1 MSDQTDHPPTSI
13 RPAGMADY
21 PQLCPLFE
29 ELDRHHR
36 EARPAQFR
44 APDGP
49 VRSEGLIRGLIEGR
63 DSTILVACRREG
75 PVGLAV
81 LIERQIPPSMVRPP
95 RRIVEVDNLVVTV
108 ACRGQGV
115 GAALLRAAEAWAR
128 ERRAETLELGVHE
141 FNAGAVGFYQ
151 SWGMETDLRRMRKSL
166 AGGW

>member
-1 MSDQTDHPPTSI
+1 MSDLEDHPQTSI
-13 RPAGMADY
+13 RPATMADY
-21 PQLCPLFE
+21 AQLCPLFD

-44 APDGP
+44 APEGA
-49 VRSEGLIRGLIEGR
+49 VRSEGFIRGLIEGR

-81 LIERQIPPSMVRPP
+81 LIERQIPASMVRPP
-95 RRIVEVDNLVVTV
+95 RRIVEVDNLVVSE
-108 ACRGQGV
+108 ACRGQGI

-128 ERRAETLELGVHE
+128 TRRAETLELGVHE